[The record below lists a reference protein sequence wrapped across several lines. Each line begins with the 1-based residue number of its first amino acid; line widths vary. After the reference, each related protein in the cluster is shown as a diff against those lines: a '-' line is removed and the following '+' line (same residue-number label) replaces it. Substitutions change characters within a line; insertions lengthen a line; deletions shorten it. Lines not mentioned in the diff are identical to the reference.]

1 MRLLERDAPLATLH
15 RLRTEAANEG
25 GRLVFVE
32 GEAGIGKTSLLGAFA
47 ASVPEG
53 VQVLLGSCDPLSTPR
68 PLGPLLDIAD
78 GLDPTFGRLV
88 SESAPRE
95 EVLGALL
102 RALGR
107 RDRDLV
113 VLLDDLHWADD
124 ATLDAL
130 RFVGRRIASTHALL
144 VGTFRD
150 DEVGRQHPLRVV
162 VGDLATSPAVRRI
175 PLAPLSKAS
184 VAELSK
190 GTDLDAG
197 ELHDLTG
204 GNPFYVTE
212 VIAGAPARIPATV
225 RDAVLAR
232 AARLS
237 EAARRTLEAA
247 AVIGP
252 PTDPALLARVVQGPL
267 AAEECLAKGV
277 LRTDG
282 RSYVFRHEVARQ
294 AILDATDPAERLAL
308 HARVLAALEAG
319 SESDR
324 SDARLAH
331 HADGAGDRDAVLR
344 YAPAAGRDAVAV
356 GAHREAAAQ
365 FARALRFAVGLS
377 VDERAGLL
385 VESAREHGLIVRYE
399 DVFPAF
405 EEARRLWHQGGD
417 AGREAAVLS
426 EMAMAFVSVGRNAEG
441 ETASERAMELVAD
454 MPDGPEKAD
463 ALTVQGYL
471 RMLDRDNHEAIDL
484 AKRAIDMAGADPRA
498 ALSAVTSWNTLGS
511 SRILLGD
518 TAGGRADLETS
529 IRLARQH
536 GFDRRVA
543 SGYGVTHSALGEMY
557 RFADADPYFEA
568 GHRYTSER
576 DLDSN
581 RLYMEAWQ
589 AISYVHRGRWSEA
602 GPLASGVLARLPGT
616 SISRMMAL
624 LAVGRLRARRGD
636 PDAWTALDEALAI
649 AAPTA
654 TLQRV
659 GPIRAARAEAFWLA
673 GDLDQSAAEAAA
685 IIDLA
690 IAKAHPWH
698 VGELSWW
705 LNQAGLPAPKATP
718 VAEPWQLQLDGRWR
732 EAAVAWDA
740 LGCPYEAA
748 RAFLGSDDPAAVEE
762 AHARFDQLGARPAQ
776 AIAARR
782 LRELGV
788 RSVPRGK
795 RPSTRANPAGLTN
808 RELEVL
814 RLVAAGL
821 SNAEVAGRL
830 VLSTRTV
837 DHHVSALLGKLGV
850 DRRGDAAA
858 AAARAGI
865 DLQIGQVTRPD

>member
-15 RLRTEAANEG
+15 RLRAEAANEG

-32 GEAGIGKTSLLGAFA
+32 GEAGIGKTSLLSAFA

-68 PLGPLLDIAD
+68 PLGPLLDIAE
-78 GLDPTFGRLV
+78 GLDPTFGPLV

-95 EVLGALL
+95 EVLGSLL

-107 RDRDLV
+107 PDRDLV

-144 VGTFRD
+144 VGTYRD

-190 GTDLDAG
+190 GTDLDAD

-252 PTDPALLARVVQGPL
+252 PTDPALLAGVVQGPL

-294 AILDATDPAERLAL
+294 AILDATDLAEQLAL

-319 SESDR
+319 SEADR

-331 HADGAGDRDAVLR
+331 HAEGAGDRDAVLR
-344 YAPAAGRDAVAV
+344 YAPAAGRAAVAA

-365 FARALRFAVGLS
+365 FARALRFAGDLPRVARG
-377 VDERAGLL
+377 ELL
-385 VESAREHGLIVRYE
+385 VDVAREHGLVARL
-399 DVFPAF
+399 DVAFPAW
-405 EEARRLWHQGGD
+405 EEARDIWHREGN
-417 AGREAAVLS
+417 AEREAAALT
-426 EMAMAFVSVGRNAEG
+426 EYAMLLIGAGRNEDAEA
-441 ETASERAMELVAD
+441 ASRRALELVES
-454 MPDGPEKAD
+454 MSDGAAKAE
-463 ALTVQGYL
+463 ALGGQAYI
-471 RMLDRDNHEAIDL
+471 RMLDRDNAEAIEL
-484 AKRAIDMAGADPRA
+484 GRKAIRMGEGHPAAAGAVVA
-498 ALSAVTSWNTLGS
+498 AWNSVGS

-518 TAGGRADLETS
+518 IDGGRADLETS
-529 IRLARQH
+529 LRLALEY
-536 GFDRRVA
+536 GFDRRVGGA
-543 SGYGVTHSALGEMY
+543 YSVLYSALGEMY
-557 RFADADPYFEA
+557 RFAEADPYFEA
-568 GHRYTSER
+568 GHRYASAR
-576 DLDSN
+576 DLDGN
-581 RLYMEAWQ
+581 RQYLEAWR
-589 AISYVHRGRWSEA
+589 ALSLVHRGRWSEGGA
-602 GPLASGVLARLPGT
+602 LAASLLARPST
-616 SISRMMAL
+616 TIARMMAL
-624 LAVGRLRARRGD
+624 LALGRLRARRGD
-636 PDAWTALDEALAI
+636 PDAWTALDEALEI

-654 TLQRV
+654 TLQRL

-673 GDLDQSAAEAAA
+673 GDLDQSAAEASAV
-685 IIDLA
+685 IDLA

-698 VGELSWW
+698 TGELSWW
-705 LNQAGLPAPKATP
+705 LKQAGRPAPKATP
-718 VAEPWQLQLDGRWR
+718 IAEPWRLQLDGRWR

-740 LGCPYEAA
+740 LECPYEAA
-748 RAFLGSDDPAAVEE
+748 RALLGSDDPAAVEE
-762 AHARFDQLGARPAQ
+762 AHARFDRLGARPAQ
-776 AIAARR
+776 ALAARR

-788 RSVPRGK
+788 RSVPRGR

-814 RLVAAGL
+814 RLLAAGL
-821 SNAEVAGRL
+821 SNAEIAGRL

-837 DHHVSALLGKLGV
+837 DHHVSAVLGKLGV
-850 DRRGDAAA
+850 ERRSEAAT

-865 DLQIGQVTRPD
+865 DVQNGQAAGPD